1 MMRNLLATGLRCVS
15 AILIAAASLNTHA
28 VELTVEAGYE
38 AEYSDN
44 VALTSDDE
52 QSGWIQTP
60 QIGLI
65 ATHEGPTVSASADYS
80 LSHEIYQH
88 NTFDDQTTAEG
99 TALLTW
105 RAIAERLTFDLSN
118 SSTQTTIDSQT
129 QNVPT
134 NQQVTN
140 TATAGATLTLDG
152 LSNHIVEL
160 GYDYSVVTAQRT
172 DTDSVRQTG
181 TASYIIPISTER
193 RVQLNASYGD
203 VNYDS
208 SQSID
213 YVSNSADIQYVSTGE
228 VIELDT
234 SIGYTVFDQ
243 SQQTDD
249 VSGTT
254 GDINIV
260 WHANLNT
267 TVTASYS
274 RSIEDQSTDVAEGIP
289 DFGENFDANSGITTP
304 FTLDAAS
311 LGVSTQLGHNTV
323 DLTGYI
329 DSQDYD
335 GGIQPDQDTKGVT
348 LGIARALRPTLNA
361 RIYANYWTV
370 DFKDDDTQD
379 NYSTGMRFD
388 WTRWRNL
395 TVSAGTE
402 YQKRTSDVPTEE
414 YQEWAGSISLMYTLL
429 GNRGR

>member
-1 MMRNLLATGLRCVS
+1 MMRNLLATGLRCVY
-15 AILIAAASLNTHA
+15 AILIASASLNTHA

-44 VALTSDDE
+44 VTLTSDDE

-65 ATHEGPTVSASADYS
+65 ATHDGPSVSASADYRV
-80 LSHEIYQH
+80 SHEIYQH

-105 RAIAERLTFDLSN
+105 RAIADRLTFDLSN
-118 SSTQTTIDSQT
+118 SSTQTTIDAQT

-140 TATAGATLTLDG
+140 TATAGAVLTLDG
-152 LSNHIVEL
+152 PSNHIVEL

-213 YVSNSADIQYVSTGE
+213 YVSNSADLQYVSTGE

-274 RSIEDQSTDVAEGIP
+274 RSVEDQSTDVAEGIP
-289 DFGENFDANSGITTP
+289 DFGESFDDNSGITTP

-311 LGVSTQLGHNTV
+311 LGISTLLGHNTV
-323 DLTGYI
+323 DLIGYI

-335 GGIQPDQDTKGVT
+335 GGLQPDQDTKGVT
-348 LGIARALRPTLNA
+348 LGIGRALRPTLHA
-361 RIYANYWTV
+361 RVYGNYWTV
-370 DFKDDDTQD
+370 DFKDSDTQD
-379 NYSTGMRFD
+379 NYSAGIRFD
-388 WTRWRNL
+388 WTRWRNV

-402 YQKRTSDVPTEE
+402 YRKRTSDFPTEE
-414 YQEWAGSISLMYTLL
+414 YKEWAGSISLMYMMI
-429 GNRGR
+429 GRRK